1 MSNIVEVLGSKKF
14 SGSKNESLKTRLILE
29 QPGKIR
35 DEYNLFTNIS
45 QDDQFVKEKNENE
58 KYKVYGT
65 ISPIITKKAYY
76 RNTKLNIDKKV
87 IEFTP
92 DNWSIVLCKPVKH
105 VNQKGKKEY
114 VITYTDEN
122 KKDLSYKLDLSKG
135 LPASLIQP
143 TLKTGEQNTSFLMN
157 YGHNFNIGDQV
168 YIRSK
173 DTRIKDGLYFI
184 TNVDGK
190 NISIDFKINA
200 KVLHQVAA
208 KDINLNT
215 FTASPATL
223 FAAPEQSA
231 NQFTGVI
238 RGVQTTNDDNELIN
252 ILKAERPT
260 PYRLFSANF
269 SISKVVD
276 NEVLEYYVK
285 QAEVVQVLTTFD
297 QCGFSLNLYEEPLYN
312 FYFEEEFDIAG
323 LLDNKNEPITEC
335 YLGVIKNGATSEK
348 VFSTV
353 ESNFEPLIDYTNPGE
368 GINRIANV
376 SESTISDKPD
386 VKNIFDIGIYEY
398 SAENLTE
405 ELISSV
411 HHSFI
416 HNFVL
421 FKYVPFR
428 KIDLKLKSTYIEDSA
443 SNTFIPKYAVYSR
456 KTDKYIWRDILD
468 LGVSDDNGVVLDYP
482 FLNGARYV
490 YDRFL
495 FNVLT
500 EKNKTKKYK
509 LNVNDVSN
517 IDSLNSVDDYTRDIV
532 NDLFGDNNDNKLE
545 DPFKTYTDEKC

>member
-14 SGSKNESLKTRLILE
+14 SGSKNETLKTRLILE

-58 KYKVYGT
+58 KYKIYGT
-65 ISPIITKKAYY
+65 ISPVITKKAYF
-76 RNTKLNIDKKV
+76 RNTKLNIDKNV
-87 IEFTP
+87 INFTP
-92 DNWSIVLCKPVKH
+92 DNWSIVLCKPIKH
-105 VNQKGKKEY
+105 VDQKGKKEY

-122 KKDLSYKLDLSKG
+122 NKDLSYKLDLSKG
-135 LPASLIQP
+135 LPASLVLP
-143 TLKTGEQNTSFLMN
+143 TPKTGVQNTSFLMN
-157 YGHNFNIGDQV
+157 YGHNFNVGDQV

-190 NISIDFKINA
+190 NISIDFKIPT
-200 KVLHQVAA
+200 KVLYPETVRQN
-208 KDINLNT
+208 DLNT
-215 FTASPATL
+215 FTAANATL
-223 FAAPEQSA
+223 LQTPSEPQ

-238 RGVQTTNDDNELIN
+238 RGVQTTNDNNTLIN
-252 ILKAERPT
+252 LLKAERPT
-260 PYRLFSANF
+260 PYRLFSTNF
-269 SISKVVD
+269 SISKVID

-285 QAEVVQVLTTFD
+285 QAEVVQVLNTFD
-297 QCGFSLNLYEEPLYN
+297 QCGFSLNLYDEPLYN
-312 FYFEEEFDIAG
+312 FYFEEDFDISG
-323 LLDNKNEPITEC
+323 LLDNKGEPITEC

-348 VFSTV
+348 IFSTV

-368 GINRIANV
+368 GINRIADV
-376 SESTISDKPD
+376 STTTISDKPD
-386 VKNIFDIGIYEY
+386 IKNIFDIGIYEY
-398 SAENLTE
+398 SSENLTE

-411 HHSFI
+411 HHNFI
-416 HNFVL
+416 HNYVL

-428 KIDLKLKSTYIEDSA
+428 KIDLKIKSTYIEDST
-443 SNTFIPKYAVYSR
+443 SNSFIPKYAVYSR
-456 KTDKYIWRDILD
+456 KSDKYIWRDILD
-468 LGVSDDNGVVLDYP
+468 LGVSDDNGTVLDYP

-490 YDRFL
+490 YDRFI

-517 IDSLNSVDDYTRDIV
+517 LDSLNSVDDYTRDIV
-532 NDLFGDNNDNKLE
+532 ADLFGDNNDNKLD
-545 DPFKTYTDEKC
+545 DPFKTYTDQKC

>member
-1 MSNIVEVLGSKKF
+1 MSDIVEVLGSKKF
-14 SGSKNESLKTRLILE
+14 SGSKNETLKTRLILE

-65 ISPIITKKAYY
+65 ISPIIIKKAYY

-92 DNWSIVLCKPVKH
+92 DNWSIVLCKPIKH

-143 TLKTGEQNTSFLMN
+143 TLKTGQQNASFLMN
-157 YGHNFNIGDQV
+157 YGHNFNAGDQV

-173 DTRIKDGLYFI
+173 DSRIKDGLYFI

-190 NISIDFKINA
+190 NISIDFKISA
-200 KVLHQVAA
+200 KNLHQEKVN
-208 KDINLNT
+208 DFNLNT
-215 FTASPATL
+215 FTPSPATL
-223 FAAPEQSA
+223 FAAPEQTP

-238 RGVQTTNDDNELIN
+238 RGVQTTNDDSELIN

-312 FYFEEEFDIAG
+312 FYFEEEFDITG
-323 LLDNKNEPITEC
+323 LLDNKDEPITEC

-348 VFSTV
+348 IFSTV

-376 SESTISDKPD
+376 SESTVSDKPD

-411 HHSFI
+411 HHNFI

-428 KIDLKLKSTYIEDSA
+428 KIDLKLKSTYVEDSV
-443 SNTFIPKYAVYSR
+443 SNSFIPKYAVYSR

-500 EKNKTKKYK
+500 EKNKTKRYK
-509 LNVNDVSN
+509 LNVNDISN